1 MIVIAD
7 DLQERRYLVLSSSST
22 IPWDEINQDEGSD
35 LATSVDG
42 AYIIVELLEAR
53 DNALS
58 QEDIR
63 MYKESNIDNWTEP
76 LN

>member
-1 MIVIAD
+1 MITIVD
-7 DLQERRYLVLSSSST
+7 DLQEKRYLVLSSSST
-22 IPWDEINQDEGSD
+22 IPWDEINQEKGSD

-42 AYIIVELLEAR
+42 AYIIVELLDAR
-53 DNALS
+53 NDALS

-63 MYKESNIDNWTEP
+63 LFKESNIDNWTVP